1 MISSNFLPKSELD
14 CLCSPSLKSHIY
26 YLSPHH
32 FRAVL
37 QSYPRGWFLDC
48 SPHFAPPKCNWQL
61 KLHIFFFQQCKNNPE
76 VMSDLYFLFPLYS
89 VWFSWVWRSLKPRN
103 AKGYRQN
110 IAPPK
115 THFILHKGLRK
126 GQSNRIETFGYIC
139 PFLILDSAS
148 LIVQLVKNQPAIQET
163 LVWFLGWEDPLEEG

>member
-1 MISSNFLPKSELD
+1 MVLMPSNKLLMISSNFLPKSELD

-61 KLHIFFFQQCKNNPE
+61 KLHIFFSAMQEQSR
-76 VMSDLYFLFPLYS
+76 SDVWFVFSFPL
-89 VWFSWVWRSLKPRN
+89 VLCVTQLGLEKPETQKCQRVQT
-103 AKGYRQN
+103 KHS
-110 IAPPK
+110 PPK
-115 THFILHKGLRK
+115 NPVSFTQRTEKR
-126 GQSNRIETFGYIC
+126 
-139 PFLILDSAS
+139 
-148 LIVQLVKNQPAIQET
+148 AIQQNRNFW
-163 LVWFLGWEDPLEEG
+163 LYLPVLHIR